1 MNKCSTILTE
11 KQLDSNK
18 QYFKIFRYLPE
29 ILTVVR
35 AFLFFFGGIIEPW
48 AHRFDGVYGRMRLDT
63 YIGALLI
70 WWLIGGA
77 YCVINYFLGKLF
89 MSPILLQMH
98 YLQSINDKLDAKEN
112 Q

>member
-29 ILTVVR
+29 ISTVVW
-35 AFLFFFGGIIEPW
+35 AFLFFFWGIIEPW
-48 AHRFDGVYGRMRLDT
+48 AFKFDGKYGVMCLDT
-63 YIGALLI
+63 YIGALWI

-77 YCVINYFLGKLF
+77 FCMINYFLSKLF
-89 MSPILLQMH
+89 VSPILLQMH
-98 YLQSINDKLDAKEN
+98 YLQSINEKLNSKEN